1 MKRLFAMFMAL
12 ALTALVPLSAQ
23 ASGGHD
29 LNGAELSILWVVPF
43 VCMLLSIAIGPL
55 AVPHFWH
62 HHFGKV
68 AVFWGLAFLVPC
80 AMVFGLQLA
89 VYQFVHVLFMEY
101 VPFICS
107 ARPPCFP

>member
-62 HHFGKV
+62 HHS
-68 AVFWGLAFLVPC
+68 C
-80 AMVFGLQLA
+80 LQGG
-89 VYQFVHVLFMEY
+89 
-101 VPFICS
+101 S
-107 ARPPCFP
+107 

>member
-43 VCMLLSIAIGPL
+43 VCMLLSMALMQAQVRKADINVIP
-55 AVPHFWH
+55 FWREN
-62 HHFGKV
+62 
-68 AVFWGLAFLVPC
+68 LN
-80 AMVFGLQLA
+80 
-89 VYQFVHVLFMEY
+89 
-101 VPFICS
+101 
-107 ARPPCFP
+107 